1 MKKFSILLLAM
12 MIVLSLAACGEKT
25 DPDPSDGSTPSATQE
40 QEQNE
45 TPSVSSKPDETTPA
59 QSNDT
64 QDDALSVAGF
74 LSVYG
79 LSEDDI
85 KPEHFVAFGELTMD
99 GSAKAGEID
108 STGYIIITVDKEKTQ
123 EEQVRAWFEQ
133 IYAKMQ
139 SLSTDGK
146 LHKNALTIGA
156 EGDEEATLE
165 ALFSGPLWE
174 SYPGTMWSYPCQLSN
189 GAAKLNVSTSY
200 SYENGEYKMSI
211 TVFGE

>member
-1 MKKFSILLLAM
+1 MVKKIVSLLLAM
-12 MIVLSLAACGEKT
+12 MIVLSLAACGET
-25 DPDPSDGSTPSATQE
+25 TAPDPSDGSTPSATQE
-40 QEQNE
+40 QNE
-45 TPSVSSKPDETTPA
+45 TPSVSSKSDETAPA
-59 QSNDT
+59 QSNNT

-79 LSEDDI
+79 LPEDDI

-108 STGYIIITVDKEKTQ
+108 STGYIVITVDKEKTQ

-139 SLSTDGK
+139 SLSADGK